1 MIRLATKD
9 DLLSITQLVKEAKQ
23 IMEEFNNNQWDDE
36 YPAKEHFEED
46 IENKTLYVLDV
57 DHTIYGFI
65 VIDQNQSEW
74 YDDID
79 WPVNRNGAYVIHRLA
94 GSKQYK
100 GAATELFQ
108 FAMDLANEH
117 DIHVILTDT
126 FALNKPAQGLFEKFG
141 FTKVDEIE
149 IDYHPFDRGAPFY
162 AYYKTYKNR
171 GCNYDKNCIYRWRNS
186 RTRFSEFK
194 FNSYFD

>member
-1 MIRLATKD
+1 
-9 DLLSITQLVKEAKQ
+9 
-23 IMEEFNNNQWDDE
+23 MEEFNNNQWDDE
-36 YPAKEHFEED
+36 YPAKEHFED

-79 WPVNRNGAYVIHRLA
+79 WNRNGAYVIHRLLDQNNIKVLRLNF
-94 GSKQYK
+94 SN
-100 GAATELFQ
+100 FI
-108 FAMDLANEH
+108 DLANEH

-126 FALNKPAQGLFEKFG
+126 FASKPAQGLFEKFG

-149 IDYHPFDRGAPFY
+149 IDYHPFDRGHLLHIIKHIRIEVVIMTKLHIQVEEP
-162 AYYKTYKNR
+162 
-171 GCNYDKNCIYRWRNS
+171 
-186 RTRFSEFK
+186 
-194 FNSYFD
+194 

>member
-57 DHTIYGFI
+57 NHTIYGFI

-162 AYYKTYKNR
+162 AYYKN
-171 GCNYDKNCIYRWRNS
+171 I
-186 RTRFSEFK
+186 
-194 FNSYFD
+194 

>member
-1 MIRLATKD
+1 
-9 DLLSITQLVKEAKQ
+9 
-23 IMEEFNNNQWDDE
+23 
-36 YPAKEHFEED
+36 
-46 IENKTLYVLDV
+46 
-57 DHTIYGFI
+57 
-65 VIDQNQSEW
+65 DQNQSEW

-162 AYYKTYKNR
+162 AYYKN
-171 GCNYDKNCIYRWRNS
+171 I
-186 RTRFSEFK
+186 
-194 FNSYFD
+194 

>member
-36 YPAKEHFEED
+36 YPAKE
-46 IENKTLYVLDV
+46 L

-162 AYYKTYKNR
+162 AYYKN
-171 GCNYDKNCIYRWRNS
+171 I
-186 RTRFSEFK
+186 
-194 FNSYFD
+194 

>member
-1 MIRLATKD
+1 MIRLATKN

-57 DHTIYGFI
+57 DHTIYG
-65 VIDQNQSEW
+65 
-74 YDDID
+74 
-79 WPVNRNGAYVIHRLA
+79 PVNRNGAYVIHRLA

-108 FAMDLANEH
+108 FAIDLANEH

-162 AYYKTYKNR
+162 AYYKN
-171 GCNYDKNCIYRWRNS
+171 I
-186 RTRFSEFK
+186 
-194 FNSYFD
+194 